1 MALLML
7 CVSVADVRPLLSR
20 RLLLGA
26 GLALPGLAMAQPA
39 SPVPP
44 ALLPEPLIPPAIL
57 DEGLEVE
64 GDPLEAERRRARL
77 FVEVRINGEGPFR
90 FLVDSGADRSVV
102 GAALAARL
110 GLEPAGKAMLQSMA
124 GRSEVETVR
133 VDRLQIGPSVTRALR
148 LPALPEMFM
157 GADGL
162 IGIDALAEERILL
175 DHERRQ
181 VTVQRSRDAPPLS
194 AGEGE
199 IVVTARR
206 RRGQLIL
213 TQVRANGVA
222 LYAVID
228 SGSEVTLGNSALR
241 AKLFRRGIPQE
252 VRTIRLVSVTGEPL
266 LAELAVLPELQV
278 GGLLLRG
285 LPVAFA
291 DAGPF
296 ALFGLAEQPALLLG
310 ADVLRAFRR
319 VALDFGGRRVR
330 FTLPR

>member
-1 MALLML
+1 
-7 CVSVADVRPLLSR
+7 
-20 RLLLGA
+20 
-26 GLALPGLAMAQPA
+26 
-39 SPVPP
+39 
-44 ALLPEPLIPPAIL
+44 
-57 DEGLEVE
+57 
-64 GDPLEAERRRARL
+64 
-77 FVEVRINGEGPFR
+77 VEVRINGEGPFR